1 MRNVMVFS
9 FTRRVVYRSFF
20 TVKISIL
27 KNEVEIKKEIKIE
40 IILIIEY
47 VEFLQSMPEKLTS
60 SSLK

>member
-1 MRNVMVFS
+1 MVFS
-9 FTRRVVYRSFF
+9 FTRRVVYHSFF

-47 VEFLQSMPEKLTS
+47 VEFL
-60 SSLK
+60 

>member
-1 MRNVMVFS
+1 MVFS

>member
-1 MRNVMVFS
+1 MVFS

-47 VEFLQSMPEKLTS
+47 VRRRYTKVVNDMTVGTTFV
-60 SSLK
+60 